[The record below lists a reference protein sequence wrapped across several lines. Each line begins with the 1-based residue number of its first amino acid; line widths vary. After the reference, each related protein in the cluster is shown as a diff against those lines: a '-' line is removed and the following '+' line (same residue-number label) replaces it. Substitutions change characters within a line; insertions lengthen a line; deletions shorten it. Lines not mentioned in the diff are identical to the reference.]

1 MLAMTSP
8 KRQRRTVPTALRR
21 PRRLWVQVGTGVLAL
36 GALVAV
42 AMLSASPQ
50 GASPGRSS
58 GRPLEAPTPA
68 LLVRT
73 ASDADLARYAR
84 LSVRDLVA
92 MDDAELE
99 AMDPLVM
106 NMVVA
111 KGLPD
116 LAGIEFT
123 RYARVVDGWAE
134 RIAQGITVGEA
145 EAARTS
151 PAYRADPDIWRAGS
165 MAIALA
171 SPQVGIGY
179 SRDVQVGNH
188 ADLFVPGLIDTKRG
202 TCSNMPVL
210 YLAVAHRLGWPL
222 KAVVAADHMWCRWD
236 DGTKRFNLEAT
247 STKSGTGEGS
257 FSTPPDEAYQT
268 DFNIPAKAV
277 EVGSDMSTLTAR
289 QTLGVY
295 LQQRSAY
302 YRELGK
308 WAEAEED
315 LLLARVCFPENRD
328 IFRNLL
334 MTMDERAKR
343 LYTSEE
349 WGRLSG
355 RGEDPVVAQARR
367 RAEQE
372 RLRQQLAEVDRI
384 NRENQRRREQDREP
398 PW

>member
-1 MLAMTSP
+1 VAVEAGFP
-8 KRQRRTVPTALRR
+8 RQRDVCGAAVAGDGDEPHLVAAAPGMRFPPKLARDLVPVQPGKADVHKHHVRTPLPRDTESVGAGVRGTHDVALLTERTAQHQHQICVVIHHQDPQTIGLRLGR
-21 PRRLWVQVGTGVLAL
+21 FGFIGRGPVRRRDDRQPHDELTSLDLGLAL
-36 GALVAV
+36 GRARRAVRFDASAVQFDQTMSQRQPDAQPAVRTVEGAVGLGEEVEDAPAAQHALV
-42 AMLSASPQ
+42 
-50 GASPGRSS
+50 
-58 GRPLEAPTPA
+58 
-68 LLVRT
+68 
-73 ASDADLARYAR
+73 D
-84 LSVRDLVA
+84 
-92 MDDAELE
+92 
-99 AMDPLVM
+99 
-106 NMVVA
+106 
-111 KGLPD
+111 
-116 LAGIEFT
+116 
-123 RYARVVDGWAE
+123 
-134 RIAQGITVGEA
+134 
-145 EAARTS
+145 
-151 PAYRADPDIWRAGS
+151 
-165 MAIALA
+165 
-171 SPQVGIGY
+171 
-179 SRDVQVGNH
+179 H
-188 ADLFVPGLIDTKRG
+188 
-202 TCSNMPVL
+202 
-210 YLAVAHRLGWPL
+210 H
-222 KAVVAADHMWCRWD
+222 AVVAADHMWCRWD

-277 EVGSDMSTLTAR
+277 EVGSDMTTLTAR

-302 YRELGK
+302 YRETGK

-367 RAEQE
+367 RADQE
-372 RLRQQLAEVDRI
+372 RLLRETLEANRT
-384 NRENQRRREQDREP
+384 NRETQRRREQDREP